1 MPGSDGIEGKMHYF
15 ESIAALFALGLVVS
29 YFTFGSQRARQTV
42 FLTACAIGAGL
53 GAYGM
58 VKAAQTDKP
67 YFQAVGLPLAT
78 TVVIVLCFAVIMLHR
93 TFTASSLKNWV
104 YPTLCWYFAAWILLD
119 DFRYLW
125 NTIVRK
131 SGTFVGIRDWRVV
144 FRYSDVDYSSVSL
157 FAYFFSICLM
167 VAFILAAIRNF
178 NLRWFQI
185 FLPIVFILF
194 LLWVV
199 HDSTFLLRP
208 GIKLPELT
216 PDEAEAFRAAPGKG
230 ARYLF
235 FTYFIWGLFFIFG
248 YLYFHGKVHIKR
260 LQQNYLTGKLP
271 TTSVLLIISSLFF
284 AFPEYAHFRKL
295 FPGGSEIFET
305 VMMISDIGLIPLFLG
320 GYWWLKVNGRDARTP
335 L

>member
-1 MPGSDGIEGKMHYF
+1 MQYF
-15 ESIAALFALGLVVS
+15 ESIAVLLALGLVVS

-42 FLTACAIGAGL
+42 FLAACAIGAGL

-58 VKAAQTDKP
+58 VKTAQVDKP

-78 TVVIVLCFAVIMLHR
+78 TVVTVLCFAVIMLPR

-104 YPTLCWYFAAWILLD
+104 YPTLCWYFVAWILLD
-119 DFRYLW
+119 DSRVLW
-125 NTIVRK
+125 NTIVQK
-131 SGTFVGIRDWRVV
+131 SGTFVRIHDWRIV
-144 FRYSDVDYSSVSL
+144 FRYSDVEYSGVSL
-157 FAYFFSICLM
+157 FSYFFSISLT
-167 VAFILAAIRNF
+167 VGFILAAIRNF

-194 LLWVV
+194 LLWIV
-199 HDSTFLLRP
+199 HDSTFLLRQ
-208 GIKLPELT
+208 GIKLPEWT
-216 PDEAEAFRAAPGKG
+216 PDEAEAFRAAPGRG

-235 FTYFIWGLFFIFG
+235 FTYFIWSLFFIFA
-248 YLYFHGKVHIKR
+248 YLYFHGKVHVKR

-284 AFPEYAHFRKL
+284 AFPEYAYFRKL

-305 VMMISDIGLIPLFLG
+305 VMMISDIGLIPVFLG
-320 GYWWLKVNGRDARTP
+320 GYWWPKLSGRDARTP